1 MVDSSVSSDI
11 ACAGGVSRRPRQ
23 LRPLSSSSLLLCL
36 LWAAAAAT
44 SAVRDIHVAEFE
56 RVTGRDGGWWLIELY
71 APWCG
76 HCRAL
81 EPTWVD
87 IAAHLEGR
95 MRVARVDASGG
106 TQGMPVRADGFPTI
120 VLYRCVWWVGV
131 CPCVRACVRACACV
145 CVRVCAC
152 VLLVERLCPCM

>member
-1 MVDSSVSSDI
+1 M
-11 ACAGGVSRRPRQ
+11 
-23 LRPLSSSSLLLCL
+23 SSSSLLLCL

-131 CPCVRACVRACACV
+131 PRQDHGLRTGHREGLSPCPRPTDA
-145 CVRVCAC
+145 
-152 VLLVERLCPCM
+152 EGPGT